1 MSGRNSASE
10 FAKWLVLYLAFCPLS
25 MGLVSAQESLESEM
39 ARDGTYAVG
48 RASVEMKKKCKDDR
62 PRKQEDYDTAL
73 LNAKVNAMRTW
84 TAQKSTSFA
93 ELFQSSE
100 QEILQGID
108 TYLLNPAIKSKCDKK
123 TFTVSVRA
131 EINVSAMAGLLARN
145 KPQTSGPRSRMTA
158 IFVARKQM
166 SVKSYD
172 AKVTKINESQEFSE
186 AEQSADVSGSGM
198 AASGYSSTRTVSTSG
213 GSTERKSDKIS
224 WDVFQAD
231 GLDSAVNETFASFGF
246 RVIDSSQVAGRFP
259 GFDVN
264 AFREEFGVG
273 DDLTPETKNAAF
285 NAIAGKIPLLV
296 IATVDVMGADTDP
309 RNDNP
314 RVAVS
319 VKAQVYRDDGLFY
332 ETVAS
337 VAPTTEYGSA
347 QSASVA
353 ETNAL
358 INAAKLASTE
368 IVNQLNA
375 QGIQ

>member
-1 MSGRNSASE
+1 MSGRNPGSGL
-10 FAKWLVLYLAFCPLS
+10 AKWLALFMAFCPLS
-25 MGLVSAQESLESEM
+25 IGLVSAQESIESQID
-39 ARDGTYAVG
+39 RDNTYTMG
-48 RASVEMKKKCKDDR
+48 RASVQKKRKSKDGM

-73 LNAKVNAMRTW
+73 LNAKVNAMRAW

-100 QEILQGID
+100 QEILEDID
-108 TYLLNPAIKSKCDKK
+108 TYLLNPADKSKCDKK

-131 EINVSAMAGLLARN
+131 KVNVSAMEGLLARN

-198 AASGYSSTRTVSTSG
+198 AASGYSSTRTVNTSG

-231 GLDSAVNETFASFGF
+231 GLDSAVNETFSSFGF

-259 GFDVN
+259 AFDVN

-296 IATVDVMGADTDP
+296 IATVDVMGADTHP
-309 RNDNP
+309 SGNP

-337 VAPTTEYGSA
+337 VAPTTAYEHDR
-347 QSASVA
+347 SASVA
-353 ETNAL
+353 ETKAL
-358 INAAKLASTE
+358 ISAAKLASTE